1 MPTYEYQ
8 CDACGHEF
16 EAFQSMKDDA
26 LTVCPECQKKSLRRL
41 ISGGVGII
49 FKGSGFYVNDSR
61 GAGSSASPA
70 SPASPA
76 APSSSSSSSASESSG
91 SGAAGSGSTGSD
103 STAPQSGKKNGKKH
117 EKSEKGSPKNGVKKT
132 A

>member
-76 APSSSSSSSASESSG
+76 APSSSSSSSDSES
-91 SGAAGSGSTGSD
+91 SGSTGSD

>member
-70 SPASPA
+70 SPA
-76 APSSSSSSSASESSG
+76 APSSSSSSSDSES
-91 SGAAGSGSTGSD
+91 SGSTGSD